1 MCTVTFIPKPNN
13 GFILTSN
20 RDEAPGRE
28 TFSPDTYNEDEV
40 QLLYPKDALAGG
52 TWIGVS
58 EKKRVVTLMNGGFVP
73 HKRNP
78 PYRKSRGVV
87 VKDFLKTEDLKAE
100 VRNYDFNN
108 IEPFTAIIVE
118 WKQDVQLFQLV
129 WDGEKQHF
137 SEEPLA
143 PKIWSSSPLYTEEL
157 KKKREQW
164 FSEFLFEK
172 VRPSENEIFEFHKT
186 AGEGDLKSN
195 LIMDRGLV
203 KTKSITQIV
212 KSKEFLKM
220 HYKDLHTG
228 KMEDSVF
235 MVGRG

>member
-20 RDEAPGRE
+20 RDEAPGRD
-28 TFSPDTYNEDEV
+28 TFSPEIYNEDGV

-58 EKKRVVTLMNGGFVP
+58 QMKRTVTLMNGGFIA
-73 HKRNP
+73 HKRKP

-100 VRNYDFNN
+100 VENYKFSD

-118 WKQDVQLFQLV
+118 WKQDIQLFQLV
-129 WDGEKQHF
+129 WDGLNFHF

-143 PKIWSSSPLYTEEL
+143 PKIWSSSPLYPENL

-172 VRPSENEIFEFHKT
+172 VRPSEKELLNFHKT
-186 AGEGDLKSN
+186 AGEGDLNSN
-195 LIMDRGLV
+195 LIMDRGVV

-212 KSKEFLKM
+212 KKNDTVEM
-220 HYKDLHTG
+220 YYEDLQTG
-228 KMEDSVF
+228 VDKCSVF
-235 MVGRG
+235 SVQ

>member
-28 TFSPDTYNEDEV
+28 TISPEKYNEEGV
-40 QLLYPKDALAGG
+40 QLFYPKDALAGG

-58 EKKRVVTLMNGGFVP
+58 EMKRAVTLMNGGFVA
-73 HKRNP
+73 HKRKP
-78 PYRKSRGVV
+78 SYRKSRGVV

-100 VRNYDFNN
+100 VENYNFND
-108 IEPFTAIIVE
+108 IEPFTAIIIE
-118 WKQDVQLFQLV
+118 WKQDIQLFQLV
-129 WDGEKQHF
+129 WDGLNFHF
-137 SEEPLA
+137 SEETLA
-143 PKIWSSSPLYTEEL
+143 PKIWSSSPLYPDGL

-164 FSEFLFEK
+164 FSQFLLEK
-172 VRPSENEIFEFHKT
+172 ARPSEKEILEFHKT

-195 LIMDRGLV
+195 LIMDREVV

-212 KSKEFLKM
+212 RNSESIEM
-220 HYKDLHTG
+220 TYEDLRTDNV
-228 KMEDSVF
+228 KCSVF
-235 MVGRG
+235 GVQ

>member
-1 MCTVTFIPKPNN
+1 MCTVTFFPKPNN

-28 TFSPDTYNEDEV
+28 TFSPEIYNEDGV
-40 QLLYPKDALAGG
+40 QLLYPKDDLAGG

-58 EKKRVVTLMNGGFVP
+58 EMKRAVTLMNGGYIA

-87 VKDFLKTEDLKAE
+87 VKDFLKTDDVKAE
-100 VRNYDFNN
+100 VENYDFHD

-118 WKQDVQLFQLV
+118 WKQDVRLFQLV
-129 WDGEKQHF
+129 WDGLEFHF

-143 PKIWSSSPLYTEEL
+143 PKIWSSSPLYPKEL
-157 KKKREQW
+157 KEKREQW
-164 FSEFLFEK
+164 FSGFLFEK
-172 VRPSENEIFEFHKT
+172 VRPSEKDLLEFHKT
-186 AGEGDLKSN
+186 AGEGDLNSN
-195 LIMDRGLV
+195 LIMDRGVV

-212 KSKEFLKM
+212 KKNNTVEM
-220 HYKDLHTG
+220 YYEDLQTG
-228 KMEDSVF
+228 RDQCLVF
-235 MVGRG
+235 SLH

>member
-28 TFSPDTYNEDEV
+28 TISPEKYHEVGV

-58 EKKRVVTLMNGGFVP
+58 EPERAVTLMNGGFVA
-73 HKRNP
+73 HKRKTS
-78 PYRKSRGVV
+78 YRKSRGLV

-100 VRNYDFNN
+100 VENYNYKN

-118 WKQDVQLFQLV
+118 WKRGVQLFKLV
-129 WDGEKQHF
+129 WDGIVFHF

-143 PKIWSSSPLYTEEL
+143 PQIWSSSPLYPESLREKR
-157 KKKREQW
+157 KKW
-164 FSEFLFEK
+164 FSEFLSEEI
-172 VRPSENEIFEFHKT
+172 RPSKKDILEFHKR

-195 LIMDRGLV
+195 LIMDRGVV

-212 KSKEFLKM
+212 RECESITM
-220 HYKDLHTG
+220 HYEDLQTG
-228 KMEDSVF
+228 KIKCSVF
-235 MVGRG
+235 CVQ